1 MKVLEKLKPYLK
13 LQTLYYYFFKKYADY
28 YPELSKTSSEIQFTK
43 AISQAINL
51 VIDKF
56 GEIKDSSSSE
66 LSVIR
71 RQLKGIHGRI
81 NKSFMS

>member
-1 MKVLEKLKPYLK
+1 
-13 LQTLYYYFFKKYADY
+13 
-28 YPELSKTSSEIQFTK
+28 
-43 AISQAINL
+43 

-81 NKSFMS
+81 NKSFMSSLTHFNNLGYLDDIRETVMDNKRVLAVTAMYRKKS